1 MASKKLTPEQ
11 AIKQK
16 EALKKFHADK
26 AKPTSAGAPKEPR
39 LINDVRRK
47 FTELNEPSMDIISKA
62 IKGELAS
69 EMSVWKGTP
78 EEKDLK
84 LQSDPSASFEF
95 VTLDNGKEVEVLIEY
110 TSVNQKRID
119 LAKWIT
125 TQDIT
130 LKKAAEDSK
139 LRKLEIA
146 MKNKKAQDDGAIPKV
161 NPQEVVKEFGGPR
174 LITDYDPSWDEDDD
188 E

>member
-1 MASKKLTPEQ
+1 MASKKLNPEQ

-26 AKPTSAGAPKEPR
+26 DKPTSAGAPKEPR
-39 LINDVRRK
+39 MINDVRRK
-47 FTELNEPSMDIISKA
+47 FTELNEPSMQIISKA
-62 IKGELAS
+62 IKGELAA
-69 EMSVWKGTP
+69 EMSIWKGTP
-78 EEKDLK
+78 EQRDAI
-84 LQSDPSASFEF
+84 LQTDPSASFEF
-95 VTLDNGKEVEVLIEY
+95 IILDNGKEVEVLIEY

-125 TQDIT
+125 TQEIA
-130 LKKAAEDSK
+130 LRKAAEDSK

-146 MKNKKAQDDGAIPKV
+146 MKDKKAKDEGAIPKDDPV
-161 NPQEVVKEFGGPR
+161 EKAKEFGGPR
-174 LITDYDPSWDEDDD
+174 LITEYDPSWDDDD